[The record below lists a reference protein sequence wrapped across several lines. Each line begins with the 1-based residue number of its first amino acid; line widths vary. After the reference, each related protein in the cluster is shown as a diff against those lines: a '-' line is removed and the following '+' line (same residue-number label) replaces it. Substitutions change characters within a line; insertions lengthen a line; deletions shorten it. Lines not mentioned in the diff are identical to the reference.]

1 MEDVASNTCQTLRG
15 DCNMPVCD
23 GWQATREIRR
33 QMGNDTPIIG
43 RGLHSLTFRLNA
55 SAFCVIGGV
64 LTGC

>member
-1 MEDVASNTCQTLRG
+1 
-15 DCNMPVCD
+15 MPVCD